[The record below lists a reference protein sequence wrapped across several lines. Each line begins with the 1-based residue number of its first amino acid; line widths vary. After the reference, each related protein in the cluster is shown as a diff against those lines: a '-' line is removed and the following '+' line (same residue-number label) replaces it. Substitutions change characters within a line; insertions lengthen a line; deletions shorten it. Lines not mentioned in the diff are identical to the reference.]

1 MMKRLY
7 AHLFLASICCV
18 LVSPISLGGGIGVD
32 TPQPPINIDTES
44 HSANELSELS
54 DLLIHLTTLS
64 TDFEQTLYAQD
75 NTVLQVTE
83 GRLQAARPGKVRWQ
97 TMPPMEQLVV
107 SDSKTLW
114 IYDPDLEQVTIR
126 PFNDDLSKTPA
137 ALFIGNLDNLEQ
149 SYNVTKKTTDTGFTK
164 FTLVPVNTDS
174 LYQQVSLGFNNKTPA
189 SMTLWDSLGQKTDI
203 IFTAVELNQP
213 IDSALF
219 SFEPPEG
226 VDIIHN
232 E

>member
-1 MMKRLY
+1 MKRLY
-7 AHLFLASICCV
+7 AHFFLASICCV

-32 TPQPPINIDTES
+32 TPQSPISIDTES
-44 HSANELSELS
+44 HSTNELAELS
-54 DLLIHLTTLS
+54 HLLSGLMTLS
-64 TDFEQTLYAQD
+64 TDFEQTLYSQD
-75 NTVLQVTE
+75 NDVLQITT

-107 SDSKTLW
+107 SDSETLW

-126 PFNDDLSKTPA
+126 AFNDDLSKTPT
-137 ALFIGNLDNLEQ
+137 ALFIGNLDNLGQ
-149 SYNVTKKTTDTGFTK
+149 SYRVTKEEVDREHLK
-164 FTLVPVNTDS
+164 FILVPVSTDS
-174 LYQQVSLGFNNKTPA
+174 LYKQVSLGFNESTPE

-203 IFTAVELNQP
+203 IFMGVQLNQP
-213 IDSALF
+213 IDSDLF
-219 SFEPPEG
+219 NFEPPEG